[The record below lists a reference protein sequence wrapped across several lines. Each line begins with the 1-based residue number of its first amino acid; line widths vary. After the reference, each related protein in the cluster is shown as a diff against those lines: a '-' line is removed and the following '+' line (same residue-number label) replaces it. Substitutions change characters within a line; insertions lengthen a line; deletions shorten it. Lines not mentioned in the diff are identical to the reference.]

1 MPFISRLRN
10 PHIKAQHT
18 CLYDMTPEQ
27 ATHVLKRYEKCSW
40 VAVVR
45 SVQRS
50 AIMRCVRRLEQMGQ
64 RFDKGYKIKLK
75 KMWWET
81 RERTATQSDG
91 IYEIWHSKQEQD
103 RAIMDLQVTLL
114 Q

>member
-1 MPFISRLRN
+1 
-10 PHIKAQHT
+10 
-18 CLYDMTPEQ
+18 
-27 ATHVLKRYEKCSW
+27 
-40 VAVVR
+40 
-45 SVQRS
+45 
-50 AIMRCVRRLEQMGQ
+50 MGQ
-64 RFDKGYKIKLK
+64 RFYKGYKIKLK